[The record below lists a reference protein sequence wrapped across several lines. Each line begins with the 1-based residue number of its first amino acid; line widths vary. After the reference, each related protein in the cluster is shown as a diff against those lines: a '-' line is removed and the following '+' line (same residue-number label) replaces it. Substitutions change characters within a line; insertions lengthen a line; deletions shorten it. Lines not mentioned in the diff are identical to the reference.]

1 MRRGDQVFLFSKS
14 CDYYKW
20 FDNQSVTMLLSNVE
34 RITTISTVLQC
45 PKKSASN
52 VWTVFPDAIKMHN
65 QDVGGVDLVYQNTTV
80 YNLDCKSS
88 IRFCLRI
95 SLDSMNIACAGSFIS
110 TTWCTRMSLLCL
122 TSKPSFPP
130 IWLVVIQ
137 TEAECHQRIK
147 LDQKEN
153 TEVPVWAKQLSHPS
167 PRISVWS
174 QMMCSL

>member
-1 MRRGDQVFLFSKS
+1 MPWKTLLQKCLTRVSTQWELHKTHDKSDMAVDKNMRRGDQVFLFSKS

-110 TTWCTRMSLLCL
+110 TTWCTWMSLLCL

-130 IWLVVIQ
+130 IWLIVIQ
-137 TEAECHQRIK
+137 TE
-147 LDQKEN
+147 
-153 TEVPVWAKQLSHPS
+153 V
-167 PRISVWS
+167 
-174 QMMCSL
+174 